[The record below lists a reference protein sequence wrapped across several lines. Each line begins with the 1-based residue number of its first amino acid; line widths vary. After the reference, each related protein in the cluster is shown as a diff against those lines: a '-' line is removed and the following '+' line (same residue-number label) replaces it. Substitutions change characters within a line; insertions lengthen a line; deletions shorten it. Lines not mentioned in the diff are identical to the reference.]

1 VESLKPDLLINAGT
15 AGGFESKGMAI
26 GDVLISSTIHN
37 HDRRM
42 ILPIFVDYGVHN
54 HTAVETPRL
63 REVRKHEKS
72 WVAWQLPSH
81 AVGGHQDCYA
91 QRKTDNSPPLIP
103 LFSQALKFKLGVVT
117 TGNSLDHVE
126 ADDALMAA
134 NGAYIV
140 LSNNDDEGN
149 SPFARY

>member
-15 AGGFESKGMAI
+15 AGGFESKGMTI

-63 REVRKHEKS
+63 REVTIRS
-72 WVAWQLPSH
+72 RGSH
-81 AVGGHQDCYA
+81 AITRTHIVTGYQACYA
-91 QRKTDNSPPLIP
+91 Q
-103 LFSQALKFKLGVVT
+103 
-117 TGNSLDHVE
+117 
-126 ADDALMAA
+126 
-134 NGAYIV
+134 
-140 LSNNDDEGN
+140 
-149 SPFARY
+149 